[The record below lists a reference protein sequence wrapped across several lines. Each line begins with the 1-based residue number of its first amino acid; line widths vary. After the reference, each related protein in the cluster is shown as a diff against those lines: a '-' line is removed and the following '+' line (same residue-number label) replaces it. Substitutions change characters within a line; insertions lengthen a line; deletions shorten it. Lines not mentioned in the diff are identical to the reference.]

1 MTALKNLT
9 IVASLVYSVNSF
21 SQVEIHSEDFDSGIP
36 VSYSIVNNDG
46 LQPDAAVGEYT
57 EAWISVADPE
67 NTSDMVAG
75 STSFFSPVG
84 QADRWLITPPL
95 TLGSFGNF
103 ISWNAKSHD
112 ASFPDD
118 YLVLVSTTDASLSSF
133 VDTIGSVN
141 EEYAEWTS
149 RTVDLSDE
157 GYNDQTIYVA
167 FVNRTNDGFKL
178 YLDDILVRKEDP
190 ASISENEILNL
201 VVYPNP
207 VFEVLMVKS
216 IDEIVS
222 IELKDFSGKSV
233 AYSTGNEMN
242 IIHLPSGVYLAT
254 VSTIKGSRTIKVIK
268 S

>member
-1 MTALKNLT
+1 MTVLKNIA
-9 IVASLVYSVNSF
+9 IVAALVYSGTLF

-46 LQPDAAVGEYT
+46 LQPDAAVAEFT

-67 NTSDMVAG
+67 NTLDMVAG

-95 TLGSFGNF
+95 NLGSFGNF

-118 YLVLVSTTDASLSSF
+118 YLVLVSTTDATFSSF
-133 VDTIGSVN
+133 VDTVGSVN
-141 EEYAEWTS
+141 EEFSEWTS

-178 YLDDILVRKEDP
+178 YIDDILVWKEDP
-190 ASISENEILNL
+190 AITSEIEILDL

-207 VFEVLMVKS
+207 VQEVLMIKS
-216 IDEIVS
+216 TDKIES
-222 IELKDFSGKSV
+222 IELKDLSGKCV
-233 AYSTGNEMN
+233 VYSKSNEMN
-242 IIHLPSGVYLAT
+242 IEHLPSGVYLAT
-254 VSTIKGSRTIKVIK
+254 VRTIKGVRTVKVIK